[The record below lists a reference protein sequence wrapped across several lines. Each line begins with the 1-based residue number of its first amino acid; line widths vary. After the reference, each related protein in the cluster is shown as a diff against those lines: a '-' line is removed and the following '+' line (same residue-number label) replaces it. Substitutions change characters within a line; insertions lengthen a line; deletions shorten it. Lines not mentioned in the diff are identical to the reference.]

1 MRKDAGSAAVVRPGW
16 EVGVVPPLDVTV
28 SGVSTRLEILTNRE
42 RFKLVRVVLMT
53 RALAGKSPF
62 EALAHGGC
70 EISHPQSR

>member
-1 MRKDAGSAAVVRPGW
+1 MIKDAGSATVIRTGW

-28 SGVSTRLEILTNRE
+28 SGISTRLEILTNRE
-42 RFKLVRVVLMT
+42 RFKLVRVLLI

-70 EISHPQSR
+70 EISYPLRR

>member
-1 MRKDAGSAAVVRPGW
+1 MRKDAGSAAVIRLGW
-16 EVGVVPPLDVTV
+16 EVGVVPPPDVTV

-42 RFKLVRVVLMT
+42 RFKLVRVLMT

-70 EISHPQSR
+70 EISHPQRR